1 MLRRLFFLFPNEIK
15 AQRAV
20 NQLLHLKIPLR
31 HIHAISPDRKL
42 TTLPEATDRQKNDT
56 TFKVE
61 RFFWHTNLLIFFM
74 ALLVLVASAIALN
87 GLWVVISLGMMIA
100 TFVVAEEFVVKIP
113 DVHLTE
119 FTDALSHGEVLLMVD
134 VPRHIVAEIE
144 NYIHHRHPEA
154 VIGGV
159 GWTMDAF
166 EM

>member
-20 NQLLHLKIPLR
+20 NDLLSLKISMR
-31 HIHAISPDRKL
+31 HIHAISPGKNL

-61 RFFWHTNLLIFFM
+61 RFFWSANLLLFIFALFM
-74 ALLVLVASAIALN
+74 LVASAVMFN
-87 GLWVVISLGMMIA
+87 GLLVIVSLVLMLTTFIA
-100 TFVVAEEFVVKIP
+100 AEQFVVKVP

-134 VPRHIVAEIE
+134 VPRHIVADIE
-144 NYIHHRHPEA
+144 NYIHHWHPDA

>member
-1 MLRRLFFLFPNEIK
+1 MLRRLFFLFPNEIT

-20 NQLLHLKIPLR
+20 NHLLQLRIAKR
-31 HIHAISPDRKL
+31 HIHAMCPGKKL

-61 RFFWHTNLLIFFM
+61 RFLWYANLLVFIF
-74 ALLVLVASAIALN
+74 ALLILVASVIIFN
-87 GLWVVISLGMMIA
+87 GLLVIASLVLMLA
-100 TFVVAEEFVVKIP
+100 TFIAAEQFVVKVP

-134 VPRHIVAEIE
+134 VPRHIVAEVE
-144 NYIHHRHPEA
+144 NYIHQRHPEA

>member
-1 MLRRLFFLFPNEIK
+1 MLRRLFFLFPNEVK

-20 NQLLHLKIPLR
+20 NQLLFLKIAIR
-31 HIHAISPDRKL
+31 HIHAISPGNKL

-61 RFFWHTNLLIFFM
+61 RFLWYANLLVFLIALLVLIASTIFFNSLLIFF
-74 ALLVLVASAIALN
+74 
-87 GLWVVISLGMMIA
+87 SLGLMLVTFIA
-100 TFVVAEEFVVKIP
+100 AEQFVVKVP

-144 NYIHHRHPEA
+144 NYIHYRHPEA
-154 VIGGV
+154 VVGGV
-159 GWTMDAF
+159 GWTLDAF